1 MQDLLKFVPG
11 RGYRAFLMPK
21 GKGADKKSSRP
32 YVREQRKMMV
42 AEKEEEKKMSP
53 ESHKKL
59 IKFLKDQTMEIS
71 DFVCETD
78 EERFRG
84 QTVDSDDEEVM
95 EVDDVD
101 NDLDNGEMMESDDHI
116 SDISDDDS
124 DNISELDE
132 DSDNISEIDEDSD
145 NISEI
150 EL

>member
-1 MQDLLKFVPG
+1 
-11 RGYRAFLMPK
+11 
-21 GKGADKKSSRP
+21 
-32 YVREQRKMMV
+32 MMV

-84 QTVDSDDEEVM
+84 QTVDSDDDEEVM

-101 NDLDNGEMMESDDHI
+101 NDLEDGEMMESDDHI

-124 DNISELDE
+124 DNKSELDE